1 MSSNATQKV
10 RVQLDLPP
18 REATALDA
26 LRDECHLTSRTD
38 VVRTALAVMGWVR
51 DEAAQGRRIFAVGS
65 DYLTCLA
72 VPGLTTPL
80 PTAAENGT
88 DDANEG

>member
-1 MSSNATQKV
+1 MPVRTIDNRPRFRMSSNATQKV

-38 VVRTALAVMGWVR
+38 VVRTALA
-51 DEAAQGRRIFAVGS
+51 QSLIH
-65 DYLTCLA
+65 
-72 VPGLTTPL
+72 
-80 PTAAENGT
+80 N
-88 DDANEG
+88 